1 MPELEFKELS
11 LSWPCVVMNTDTMAV
26 SEYSNY
32 DFVSFANFNGMT
44 IALHRDGNIYQLGG
58 DSDNGSEIDAVF
70 ETGMDDMGTGKS
82 KRLLGLTVGLR
93 SDGETQYRQHRFN
106 DYGEYISID
115 STEEE
120 TIETRKLPSE
130 KTQLSRV
137 YGIEFSNVDG
147 SDFSVDSM
155 ELDVRLSP
163 RRSGGA

>member
-1 MPELEFKELS
+1 MAFEQRIDTN
-11 LSWPCVVMNTDTMAV
+11 WPCIVLNTDTMAL
-26 SEYSNY
+26 SEYTNY
-32 DFVSFANFNGMT
+32 DFVSFANFNGIT
-44 IALHRDGNIYQLGG
+44 LALHRNGNIYQLGG
-58 DSDNGSEIDAVF
+58 DTDNGSEIDAVV
-70 ETGMDDMGTGKS
+70 ETGMDDMGIGKS

-93 SDGETQYRQHRFN
+93 SNGETQYRQHRFN

-130 KTQLSRV
+130 KTKLSRV

-155 ELDVRLSP
+155 ELDLRMSP
-163 RRSGGA
+163 RRSGGS